1 MCPLLSRK
9 GEELNLHEPKTDMHW
24 FSLFVAGDETAFNRI
39 YKKYKAA
46 IYCFSRKKLNDHTDA
61 QDVTAGTFCSLWDAR
76 RSMQSTLHIKH
87 FLFLVARNAVIDLL
101 RTRQVKTAFEL
112 VNNRETETKAEN
124 NLDRI
129 IVAEMMKEIFT
140 EVRTLT
146 ERRRE
151 IFLLIFRH
159 QRTPTEVAAITG
171 LLLPTV
177 YSHLRNAC
185 HCLRTRLLERG
196 FDHSLCT

>member
-9 GEELNLHEPKTDMHW
+9 GEEQNLHEPETDTDW
-24 FSLFVAGDETAFNRI
+24 FALFIAGNETAFNRI
-39 YKKYKAA
+39 YKEYKAA
-46 IYCFSRKKLNDHTDA
+46 IYCFSRKKLHNHTDA

-76 RSMQSTLHIKH
+76 ESMQSPPHIKH
-87 FLFLVARNAVIDLL
+87 FLFLVARNAAIDLL
-101 RTRQVKTAFEL
+101 RSRQVKTAFKL
-112 VNNRETETKAEN
+112 VNNSEAEMKTEN
-124 NLDRI
+124 NLERI
-129 IVAEMMKEIFT
+129 IAAEMMEEIFT

-146 ERRRE
+146 SRRRE
-151 IFLLIFRH
+151 IFLLIYRH

-185 HCLRTRLLERG
+185 HSLRSRLLEKG
-196 FDHSLCT
+196 FNWKI